1 MGWSN
6 AAVQDHYVVPNN
18 RVLERGGPRGLL
30 GNDRPPSAATEVVL
44 VTGPASGQ
52 LQLNPDGSFT
62 YTPDTAFVG
71 DVTFTYRLED
81 GADSSNVVTVVVSE
95 RSRASSDAATQ
106 VERDSSVSARLRSDV
121 GLQDLVAKP
130 IGEILGLLLAAD
142 RRDVPAGSDLDVVD
156 AATVSEFD
164 GSGTTSRGGRFDA
177 VITCRVVAE
186 LPNDVLHVRGRRA
199 IVVNHELQYM
209 TVEGLV
215 RREDIGIDNVVSSS
229 ALGDARITIDGL
241 GVIDDKQRPGWLAR
255 ILAWTLPF

>member
-1 MGWSN
+1 MSRSDARLLR
-6 AAVQDHYVVPNN
+6 AAACA
-18 RVLERGGPRGLL
+18 VLALALGGCVETALREVRQPFDYAPLAEPPR
-30 GNDRPPSAATEVVL
+30 PAPTE
-44 VTGPASGQ
+44 GAIYPGYFASG
-52 LQLNPDGSFT
+52 SFLSF
-62 YTPDTAFVG
+62 DRKARGVG
-71 DVTFTYRLED
+71 DL
-81 GADSSNVVTVVVSE
+81 VTVVVSE

>member
-1 MGWSN
+1 MSPSEG
-6 AAVQDHYVVPNN
+6 
-18 RVLERGGPRGLL
+18 RVLRAAACATLALALGGCVETALREAREPFDYAPLASPPRPEPGE
-30 GNDRPPSAATEVVL
+30 GAIYP
-44 VTGPASGQ
+44 GYFASG
-52 LQLNPDGSFT
+52 SFLSF
-62 YTPDTAFVG
+62 DRKARGIG
-71 DVTFTYRLED
+71 DL
-81 GADSSNVVTVVVSE
+81 VTVVVSE
-95 RSRASSDAATQ
+95 RTRATSDAATQ
-106 VERDSSVSARLRSDV
+106 VESDSNVSARLRSDI

-130 IGEILGLLLAAD
+130 VGEILGLLLNAD
-142 RRDVPAGSDLDVVD
+142 RRNVPAGSDLNIAD
-156 AATVSEFD
+156 AATANEFD

-186 LPNDVLHVRGRRA
+186 LPGNVLHVRGRRA

-215 RREDIGIDNVVSSS
+215 RREDIGIDNVVQST